1 MPCISLLESNF
12 TGIKFSP
19 GQQHCCYDLISL
31 VCNSRNW
38 HRWSGTLALVIFCLS
53 RNISCFLWAF
63 CFYSNVLL
71 KVGKQN
77 LIYSFV
83 MSKMYRL
90 VYIIMIYSFVI
101 LCKHVLW
108 KKNWPTGTTCLCPS
122 NNKKNNCWCLLVD
135 YHHSNRYHQDSASG
149 KFNCSSEDV
158 IMYLCRNSFCGIRHV
173 YFLLAPYFW
182 CKESSVPYFCY

>member
-19 GQQHCCYDLISL
+19 GQQNCCYDLISL

-108 KKNWPTGTTCLCPS
+108 KKIDLREQLVCVQATTRRTTAGACWSIITTPIDTIKTRLQVNLIVLLKMWLCIFAETVS
-122 NNKKNNCWCLLVD
+122 VV
-135 YHHSNRYHQDSASG
+135 
-149 KFNCSSEDV
+149 FV
-158 IMYLCRNSFCGIRHV
+158 MFSFC
-173 YFLLAPYFW
+173 
-182 CKESSVPYFCY
+182 